1 MIFLSLLVSSSSTAG
16 RPVIPKRGDKEYEP
30 TGDRGTDLQ
39 QYKLDRV
46 RDAMLNAL
54 DVERT
59 ISRSASNQI
68 FTSHMN
74 V

>member
-1 MIFLSLLVSSSSTAG
+1 MGFLSPLACSSSSAG

-46 RDAMLNAL
+46 RDAMLSAL

-59 ISRSASNQI
+59 ISRSASNHI
-68 FTSHMN
+68 ITSN
-74 V
+74 RDI